1 MLNLALNED
10 GSLPGEPLSFLT
22 GVIWFFITP
31 VGITLLI
38 TLLVITQENVKKARK
53 KRVKEDVITRINE

>member
-22 GVIWFFITP
+22 GIIWFFITP

>member
-22 GVIWFFITP
+22 GFIWFFITP

-53 KRVKEDVITRINE
+53 KRAKEDVITRINE